1 MKHCE
6 RSAIDS
12 ISRFKQ
18 TRFIKKGD
26 ILFREGEIVKGIFFI
41 KKGVLKIEIFRN
53 HKPLILQLS
62 GRGCILGHRTTEKS
76 KVHLTTVTAVTDS
89 TYCFIPLEHFNKI
102 LDNSPLLKK
111 QLHYQLLKELELIE
125 KKALHLAH
133 KTVREKVAEA
143 LLLLSE
149 FYNYQ
154 EQLKTFR
161 INFCRTDIANIAGTT
176 KEQVSKTLKDFEREK
191 LIKCIAKKF
200 SYLNIEKLQDLSE
213 GNEIFA
219 VRD

>member
-1 MKHCE
+1 MNDCE
-6 RSAIDS
+6 RSAIDA

-18 TRFIKKGD
+18 TTFIHKGEV
-26 ILFREGEIVKGIFFI
+26 LFCEGDIVKGIYFI
-41 KKGVLKIEIFRN
+41 KKGVLKTEIYRN
-53 HKPLILQLS
+53 QKPLILQLS
-62 GRGCILGHRTTEKS
+62 GRGSILGHRTSETS
-76 KVHLTTVTAVTDS
+76 KVHLTTVTAVSDS
-89 TYCFIPLEHFNKI
+89 TYCFIPLDYFNKI
-102 LDNSPLLKK
+102 LENSPLLKQ
-111 QLHYQLLKELELIE
+111 QLHYQLLKELAIIE

-133 KTVREKVAEA
+133 QTVREKVAEA

-161 INFCRTDIANIAGTT
+161 INFGRTDIANIAGTT

-200 SYLNIEKLQDLSE
+200 SYLNIEALQHISE
-213 GNEIFA
+213 GNEILLE
-219 VRD
+219 RD